1 MSYKV
6 LSLKYRPQNFLE
18 VVGQEHVTQTLI
30 NAFIKDRVGQGYIF
44 TGPRGVGKTT
54 TARILAKGLNCK
66 DSKNGNPCNKCTIC
80 NEITEYRNLD
90 VLEIDGASNRG
101 IEEIRN
107 LRELIKFAP
116 MNSSYKIFI
125 IDEVHMLTNQAF
137 NALLRTLEEPP
148 SHGKFIMCTTDIHK
162 VPDTIISRCQ
172 RFDFNRISINDIKE
186 SINSILLKEKFESD
200 VESVDAI
207 ATKSEGSMRD
217 ALSILDQVIAF
228 SDSKINFKDV
238 QNILGLVSSEIYFR
252 LTDSIKDKNAEL
264 LLETLT
270 NIRQNGIPIAD
281 LVKGLNVH
289 IRNLMY
295 ASLNDGINIL
305 DINKDLKNEYIESS
319 KLWDIRD
326 LLRITEVI
334 NDLEVNINRSNQ
346 PYIMFEIT
354 ALKLLEM
361 DQTVF
366 IEDLLNQSAENV
378 DISEKKNK
386 VTNNNDTKIKVEK
399 NPEVDAKESDLLDAN
414 DTMNKTDKN
423 NDIDVNINDV
433 KENNVDRLKSKN
445 NIEEDISSP
454 DIDFIKTEW
463 IKIVTMVTNIRTSIG
478 IVMEHSAPIKI
489 EKNILHVEVY
499 NQPKFSLDL
508 LNKNKQ
514 IIEEIASKQLNKIV
528 VLNFLEVHEEN
539 KNSDSNN
546 NISTVNENKDD
557 NTDAMDSVIEL
568 FDGEILR

>member
-18 VVGQEHVTQTLI
+18 VVGQEHVTQTLV
-30 NAFIKDRVGQGYIF
+30 NAFKKDRVGQGYIF

-80 NEITEYRNLD
+80 DEITEYRNLD

-107 LRELIKFAP
+107 LRELIKFTP
-116 MNSSYKIFI
+116 MNSLYKIFI

-148 SHGKFIMCTTDIHK
+148 PHGKFIMCTTDIHK

-172 RFDFNRISINDIKE
+172 RFDFNRISINHIKE
-186 SINSILLKEKFESD
+186 SINSILLKEKIESD
-200 VESVDAI
+200 VESVEAI
-207 ATKSEGSMRD
+207 AAKSEGSMRD
-217 ALSILDQVIAF
+217 ALSLLDQVIAF
-228 SDSKINFKDV
+228 SESKINFKDV
-238 QNILGLVSSEIYFR
+238 ENILGLVSSEIYFR

-270 NIRQNGIPIAD
+270 EIRKGGIPVD
-281 LVKGLNVH
+281 DVVKGLNVH

-295 ASLNDGINIL
+295 ASLNDGVNIL
-305 DINKDLKNEYIESS
+305 DISDDLKNEYIESS
-319 KLWDIRD
+319 KLWDVRD

-334 NDLEVNINRSNQ
+334 NDLEVKISRSNQ

-366 IEDLLNQSAENV
+366 IEDLLNQSPATT
-378 DISEKKNK
+378 DFGEKKNK
-386 VTNNNDTKIKVEK
+386 VNNNNDTPREVDKKIKVDTSKSDVLDNSDEINKIDK
-399 NPEVDAKESDLLDAN
+399 NREVDTNISDELEDNA
-414 DTMNKTDKN
+414 DS
-423 NDIDVNINDV
+423 
-433 KENNVDRLKSKN
+433 LKSKN
-445 NIEEDISSP
+445 NEEDVSIL
-454 DIDFIKTEW
+454 DIDFIKSEW
-463 IKIVTMVTNIRTSIG
+463 LNIVTMVTNIRTSIG
-478 IVMEHSAPIKI
+478 IVMEHSMPIKI
-489 EKNILHVEVY
+489 EKNILKVGVY

-508 LNKNKQ
+508 INKNKQ
-514 IIEEIASKQLNKIV
+514 VIEEITSKQLKNTV
-528 VLNFLEVHEEN
+528 VLNFSEIHEEIEAPDANNEISKVN
-539 KNSDSNN
+539 KNKN
-546 NISTVNENKDD
+546 D

>member
-6 LSLKYRPQNFLE
+6 LSLKYRPQSFLD
-18 VVGQEHVTQTLI
+18 VIGQDHVTQTLI
-30 NAFIKDRVGQGYIF
+30 NAFKKNRVGQGYIF

-66 DSKNGNPCNKCTIC
+66 NSKNGNPCNKCNIC
-80 NEITEYRNLD
+80 DEITEYRNLD

-107 LRELIKFAP
+107 LRELIKFSP

-186 SINSILLKEKFESD
+186 SVNSILSKEKINSD
-200 VESVDAI
+200 LESVEAI
-207 ATKSEGSMRD
+207 AVKSEGSMRD
-217 ALSILDQVIAF
+217 ALSILDQIIAF
-228 SDSKINFKDV
+228 SDNKINYKDV
-238 QNILGLVSSEIYFR
+238 EKILGLVSSELYFR
-252 LTDSIKDKNAEL
+252 LTNSINDKNSDL

-270 NIRQNGIPIAD
+270 EIRNGGIPID
-281 LVKGLNVH
+281 DVVKGLNVH

-295 ASLNDGINIL
+295 ASLNDGVKAL
-305 DINKDLKNEYIESS
+305 EMSDDLKKEYVKSS

-326 LLRITEVI
+326 LLRITEVL
-334 NDLEVNINRSNQ
+334 NDLELNINRSNQ
-346 PYIMFEIT
+346 PYIMFEIS

-361 DQTVF
+361 DQSIS
-366 IEDLLNQSAENV
+366 IEELLNQSSNNV
-378 DISEKKNK
+378 KDDVSTEKDQKKNDSILNNEIEEK
-386 VTNNNDTKIKVEK
+386 VIKDKVIEKNEVHKKDEKPDKVIEEKNDDDLSLDIESMKGEWSTIITNVTNV
-399 NPEVDAKESDLLDAN
+399 
-414 DTMNKTDKN
+414 
-423 NDIDVNINDV
+423 
-433 KENNVDRLKSKN
+433 
-445 NIEEDISSP
+445 
-454 DIDFIKTEW
+454 
-463 IKIVTMVTNIRTSIG
+463 RTSIG
-478 IVMEHSAPIKI
+478 IVLEHSSPIDFDKKALKI
-489 EKNILHVEVY
+489 GVY

-508 LNKNKQ
+508 LNNNKEV
-514 IIEEIASKQLNKIV
+514 IEKVIANELKQRVSINFSEIHDKSDTVDFKEQSTA
-528 VLNFLEVHEEN
+528 N
-539 KNSDSNN
+539 KNNDS
-546 NISTVNENKDD
+546 
-557 NTDAMDSVIEL
+557 DAMDSVIEL

>member
-18 VVGQEHVTQTLI
+18 VVGQEHVTQTLV
-30 NAFIKDRVGQGYIF
+30 NAFKKDRVGQGYIF

-54 TARILAKGLNCK
+54 TARILAKALNCK
-66 DSKNGNPCNKCTIC
+66 DSTNGNPCNTCSIC

-172 RFDFNRISINDIKE
+172 RFDFNRISISDIKE
-186 SINSILLKEKFESD
+186 SINSILSKEKLQSDTESI
-200 VESVDAI
+200 EAI
-207 ATKSEGSMRD
+207 AAKAEGSMRD
-217 ALSILDQVIAF
+217 ALSVLDQVIAF

-238 QNILGLVSSEIYFR
+238 EKILGIVSSEVYFR
-252 LTDSIKDKNAEL
+252 FTDSIKDKNSKL
-264 LLETLT
+264 LLDTVTE
-270 NIRQNGIPIAD
+270 IRTSGIPID
-281 LVKGLNVH
+281 DVVKGLNVH

-295 ASLNDGINIL
+295 ASLDEGINIL
-305 DINKDLKNEYIESS
+305 EMSDDLKKEYIESS

-326 LLRITEVI
+326 LLRISEVI
-334 NDLEVNINRSNQ
+334 NSLEVNVKKSNQ
-346 PYIMFEIT
+346 PYIMFELT
-354 ALKLLEM
+354 SLKLLEM
-361 DQTVF
+361 DQTVL
-366 IEDLLNQSAENV
+366 IEDLLNQSV
-378 DISEKKNK
+378 ISDTSQKKNEVINSK
-386 VTNNNDTKIKVEK
+386 IDNDIDQDEKVEK
-399 NPEVDAKESDLLDAN
+399 KESVKLKENHEVNLN
-414 DTMNKTDKN
+414 SNKENEVIEDSIAVDIDDIKN
-423 NDIDVNINDV
+423 NWSEI
-433 KENNVDRLKSKN
+433 
-445 NIEEDISSP
+445 IS
-454 DIDFIKTEW
+454 
-463 IKIVTMVTNIRTSIG
+463 MVTNVRTSIG
-478 IVMEHSAPIKI
+478 IVMENSKPIEIK
-489 EKNILHVEVY
+489 KNILSVGIH

-508 LNKNKQ
+508 LKNNKEIVED
-514 IIEEIASKQLNKIV
+514 IINKIMNKKV
-528 VLNFLEVHEEN
+528 VLKFSEVNDEIKSVKIDLDSAKHVKNEEA
-539 KNSDSNN
+539 NSD
-546 NISTVNENKDD
+546 T
-557 NTDAMDSVIEL
+557 MDSVIEL

>member
-18 VVGQEHVTQTLI
+18 VVGQEHVTQTLV
-30 NAFIKDRVGQGYIF
+30 NAFKKDRVGQGYIF

-66 DSKNGNPCNKCTIC
+66 DSKDGNPCNKCNIC
-80 NEITEYRNLD
+80 HEITEYRNLD

-107 LRELIKFAP
+107 LRELIKFTP
-116 MNSSYKIFI
+116 MNASYKIFI

-148 SHGKFIMCTTDIHK
+148 PHGKFIMCTTDIHK

-186 SINSILLKEKFESD
+186 SINSVLKKEKLDSD
-200 VESVDAI
+200 VESIEAI

-238 QNILGLVSSEIYFR
+238 EKILGLVSSEVYFQ

-264 LLETLT
+264 LLEALT
-270 NIRQNGIPIAD
+270 EIRNGGIPVND
-281 LVKGLNVH
+281 VVKGLNVH

-295 ASLNDGINIL
+295 ASLNDGVNVL
-305 DINKDLKNEYIESS
+305 DISDDLKNKYIESS
-319 KLWDIRD
+319 KLWDLRD

-334 NDLEVNINRSNQ
+334 NDLEININRSNQ

-354 ALKLLEM
+354 TFKLLEM
-361 DQTVF
+361 DQTIF
-366 IEDLLNQSAENV
+366 IEELLNKSFTPTGDGQ
-378 DISEKKNK
+378 KKNEL
-386 VTNNNDTKIKVEK
+386 TDDDKVEK
-399 NPEVDAKESDLLDAN
+399 EVNKSIEVDKKESDELNENLEDSVN
-414 DTMNKTDKN
+414 TNKENEDLEDNLKI
-423 NDIDVNINDV
+423 DIDYV
-433 KENNVDRLKSKN
+433 KNKWSE
-445 NIEEDISSP
+445 
-454 DIDFIKTEW
+454 
-463 IKIVTMVTNIRTSIG
+463 IVTAVTDFRTSIG
-478 IVMEHSAPIKI
+478 IVMEHSMPIEV
-489 EKNILHVEVY
+489 EKSILKVGVH

-508 LNKNKQ
+508 LNNNKQ
-514 IIEEIASKQLNKIV
+514 VIEEIIIKQLDKKVAIDFSDIQGEDDSIEINEKSLID
-528 VLNFLEVHEEN
+528 N
-539 KNSDSNN
+539 KNKY
-546 NISTVNENKDD
+546 ENS
-557 NTDAMDSVIEL
+557 DAMDSVIEL

>member
-18 VVGQEHVTQTLI
+18 VVGQEHVTQTLV
-30 NAFIKDRVGQGYIF
+30 NAFKKDRVGQGYIF

-54 TARILAKGLNCK
+54 TARILAKALNCK
-66 DSKNGNPCNKCTIC
+66 DSTNGNPCNTCSIC

-172 RFDFNRISINDIKE
+172 RFDFNRISISDIKE
-186 SINSILLKEKFESD
+186 SINSILSKEKLQSDTESI
-200 VESVDAI
+200 EAI
-207 ATKSEGSMRD
+207 ASKAEGSMRD
-217 ALSILDQVIAF
+217 ALSVLDQVIAF

-238 QNILGLVSSEIYFR
+238 EKILGIVSSEVYFR
-252 LTDSIKDKNAEL
+252 FTDSIKDKNSKL
-264 LLETLT
+264 LLDTVTE
-270 NIRQNGIPIAD
+270 IRTSGIPID
-281 LVKGLNVH
+281 DVVKGLNVH

-295 ASLNDGINIL
+295 ASLDEGINIL
-305 DINKDLKNEYIESS
+305 EMSDDLKKEYIESS

-326 LLRITEVI
+326 LLRISEVI
-334 NDLEVNINRSNQ
+334 NDLEVNVKKSNQ
-346 PYIMFEIT
+346 PYIMFELT
-354 ALKLLEM
+354 SLKLLEM
-361 DQTVF
+361 DQTVL
-366 IEDLLNQSAENV
+366 IEDLLNQSV
-378 DISEKKNK
+378 ISDTSQKKNEVINSK
-386 VTNNNDTKIKVEK
+386 IDNDIDQDEKVEK
-399 NPEVDAKESDLLDAN
+399 KESVKLKDDHEVNLN
-414 DTMNKTDKN
+414 SNKENEVIEDSIAVDIDDIKN
-423 NDIDVNINDV
+423 NWSEI
-433 KENNVDRLKSKN
+433 
-445 NIEEDISSP
+445 IS
-454 DIDFIKTEW
+454 
-463 IKIVTMVTNIRTSIG
+463 MVTNVRTSIG
-478 IVMEHSAPIKI
+478 IVMEHSKPIEIK
-489 EKNILHVEVY
+489 KNILSVGIH

-508 LNKNKQ
+508 LKNNKEIVED
-514 IIEEIASKQLNKIV
+514 IINKIMNKKV
-528 VLNFLEVHEEN
+528 VLKFSEVNDEIKSIKIDTDSAKHVKNEDT
-539 KNSDSNN
+539 NSD
-546 NISTVNENKDD
+546 T
-557 NTDAMDSVIEL
+557 MDSVIEL

>member
-6 LSLKYRPQNFLE
+6 LSLKYRPQTFLD
-18 VVGQEHVTQTLI
+18 VIGQEHVTQTLI
-30 NAFIKDRVGQGYIF
+30 NAFKKDRVGQGYIF

-66 DSKNGNPCNKCTIC
+66 DSKNGNPCNKCNIC

-107 LRELIKFAP
+107 LRELIKFSP
-116 MNSSYKIFI
+116 MNSVYKIFI

-148 SHGKFIMCTTDIHK
+148 PHGKFIMCTTDIHK

-186 SINSILLKEKFESD
+186 SIISILAKEKVESD
-200 VESVDAI
+200 TESVEAI
-207 ATKSEGSMRD
+207 AAKSEGSMRD

-228 SDSKINFKDV
+228 SDNKINFKDLEK
-238 QNILGLVSSEIYFR
+238 ILGLISSEVYFR
-252 LTDSIKDKNAEL
+252 LTDSIKDKNADI
-264 LLETLT
+264 LLETLMEV
-270 NIRQNGIPIAD
+270 RNGGVPVD
-281 LVKGLNVH
+281 DVVKGLNVH

-295 ASLNDGINIL
+295 ASLNDGVNIL
-305 DINKDLKNEYIESS
+305 DMSDDLKKEYIKSS

-334 NDLEVNINRSNQ
+334 NELELNIKRSNQ

-361 DQTVF
+361 DQTVS
-366 IEDLLNQSAENV
+366 IEELLNQSFKNLEVVKPIEN
-378 DISEKKNK
+378 DQKKNQIIRNEIVDEENSK
-386 VTNNNDTKIKVEK
+386 SKVIDKKKIEQVVENAGDNSNSIVESMDNKDDVVLDIQDIKDKWSDIVTSVTNV
-399 NPEVDAKESDLLDAN
+399 
-414 DTMNKTDKN
+414 
-423 NDIDVNINDV
+423 
-433 KENNVDRLKSKN
+433 
-445 NIEEDISSP
+445 
-454 DIDFIKTEW
+454 
-463 IKIVTMVTNIRTSIG
+463 RTSIG
-478 IVMEHSAPIKI
+478 IVMEHSKPIDL
-489 EKNILHVEVY
+489 EKRLLKVGIH

-508 LNKNKQ
+508 LNNNKEV
-514 IIEEIASKQLNKIV
+514 IEEIITNQLKEKVSIDFSEIHEHNEPIYTNDENVININSK
-528 VLNFLEVHEEN
+528 EA
-539 KNSDSNN
+539 NSDP
-546 NISTVNENKDD
+546 
-557 NTDAMDSVIEL
+557 MGSVIEL

>member
-18 VVGQEHVTQTLI
+18 VVGQEHVTQTLV
-30 NAFIKDRVGQGYIF
+30 NAFKKDRVGQGYIF

-80 NEITEYRNLD
+80 DEITEYRNLD

-107 LRELIKFAP
+107 LRELIKFVP

-148 SHGKFIMCTTDIHK
+148 PHGKFIMCTTDIHK

-172 RFDFNRISINDIKE
+172 RFDFNRISINHIKE
-186 SINSILLKEKFESD
+186 SINSILLKEKLESD
-200 VESVDAI
+200 VESVEAI

-238 QNILGLVSSEIYFR
+238 ENILGLVSSEIYFR
-252 LTDSIKDKNAEL
+252 LTDSIKDKNSEL

-270 NIRQNGIPIAD
+270 EIRKGGIPVD
-281 LVKGLNVH
+281 DVVKGLNVH

-295 ASLNDGINIL
+295 ASLNDGANIL
-305 DINKDLKNEYIESS
+305 DISDDLKNEYIESS
-319 KLWDIRD
+319 KLWDVRD

-366 IEDLLNQSAENV
+366 IEDLLNQSPATT
-378 DISEKKNK
+378 DFGEKKNE
-386 VTNNNDTKIKVEK
+386 VNDSNDTAGKMDKKFKVDTSKSDALDNSDVKNKIDK
-399 NPEVDAKESDLLDAN
+399 NSEVDTNISDSLEDNA
-414 DTMNKTDKN
+414 
-423 NDIDVNINDV
+423 
-433 KENNVDRLKSKN
+433 DRLKSKDN
-445 NIEEDISSP
+445 EEDVSVL
-454 DIDFIKTEW
+454 DIDFIKKEW
-463 IKIVTMVTNIRTSIG
+463 HEIVTMVTNIRTSIG
-478 IVMEHSAPIKI
+478 IVMEHSMPIKI
-489 EKNILHVEVY
+489 QKNILEVGVY

-508 LNKNKQ
+508 INKNKQ
-514 IIEEIASKQLNKIV
+514 VIEDITSKQLNNTV
-528 VLNFLEVHEEN
+528 VLNFSEIHEDIEAPDVNNDISKVN
-539 KNSDSNN
+539 KNKN
-546 NISTVNENKDD
+546 D

>member
-18 VVGQEHVTQTLI
+18 VVGQEHVTQTLV
-30 NAFIKDRVGQGYIF
+30 NAFKKDRVGQGYIF

-80 NEITEYRNLD
+80 DEITEYRNLD

-107 LRELIKFAP
+107 LRELIKFTP
-116 MNSSYKIFI
+116 MNSPYKIFI

-148 SHGKFIMCTTDIHK
+148 PHGKFIMCTTDIHK

-172 RFDFNRISINDIKE
+172 RFDFNQISINHIKE
-186 SINSILLKEKFESD
+186 SINSILLKEKIESD
-200 VESVDAI
+200 VESVEAI
-207 ATKSEGSMRD
+207 AAKSEGSMRD

-228 SDSKINFKDV
+228 SESKINFKDV
-238 QNILGLVSSEIYFR
+238 ENILGLVSSEIYFR

-270 NIRQNGIPIAD
+270 EIRKGGIPVD
-281 LVKGLNVH
+281 DVVKGLNVH

-295 ASLNDGINIL
+295 ASLNDGVNIL
-305 DINKDLKNEYIESS
+305 DISDDLKNEYIESS
-319 KLWDIRD
+319 KLWDVRD

-334 NDLEVNINRSNQ
+334 NDLEVKISRSNQ

-366 IEDLLNQSAENV
+366 IEDLLNQSPVTTEFG
-378 DISEKKNK
+378 EKKNE
-386 VTNNNDTKIKVEK
+386 VNNNNDTPGKVDKKIK
-399 NPEVDAKESDLLDAN
+399 LD
-414 DTMNKTDKN
+414 TSKTDVLNNSDEIDKIDKN
-423 NDIDVNINDV
+423 READTNISDDLEDNA
-433 KENNVDRLKSKN
+433 DRLKSKDN
-445 NIEEDISSP
+445 EEDVSIL
-454 DIDFIKTEW
+454 DIDFIKSEW
-463 IKIVTMVTNIRTSIG
+463 LNIVTMVTNIRTSIG
-478 IVMEHSAPIKI
+478 IVMEHSMPIKI
-489 EKNILHVEVY
+489 EKNILKVGVY

-508 LNKNKQ
+508 INKNKQ
-514 IIEEIASKQLNKIV
+514 VIEEITSKQLKNTV
-528 VLNFLEVHEEN
+528 VLNFSEIHEEIEAPDANNEISKVN
-539 KNSDSNN
+539 KNKN
-546 NISTVNENKDD
+546 D

>member
-18 VVGQEHVTQTLI
+18 VVGQEHVTQTLV
-30 NAFIKDRVGQGYIF
+30 NAFKKDRVGQGYIF

-80 NEITEYRNLD
+80 DEITEYRNLD

-107 LRELIKFAP
+107 LRELIKFTP
-116 MNSSYKIFI
+116 MNSLYKIFI

-148 SHGKFIMCTTDIHK
+148 PHGKFIMCTTDIHK

-172 RFDFNRISINDIKE
+172 RFDFNRISINHIKE
-186 SINSILLKEKFESD
+186 SINSILLKEKIESD
-200 VESVDAI
+200 VESVEAI
-207 ATKSEGSMRD
+207 AAKSEGSMRD

-228 SDSKINFKDV
+228 SESKINFKDV
-238 QNILGLVSSEIYFR
+238 ENILGLVSSEIYFR

-270 NIRQNGIPIAD
+270 EIRKGGIPVD
-281 LVKGLNVH
+281 DVVKGLNVH

-295 ASLNDGINIL
+295 ASLNDGVNIL
-305 DINKDLKNEYIESS
+305 DISDDLKNEYIESS
-319 KLWDIRD
+319 KLWDVRD

-334 NDLEVNINRSNQ
+334 NDLEVKISRSNQ

-366 IEDLLNQSAENV
+366 IEDLLNQSPATT
-378 DISEKKNK
+378 DFGGKKNK
-386 VTNNNDTKIKVEK
+386 VNNNNDTPREVDKKIKVDTSKSDVLDNSDEINKIDK
-399 NPEVDAKESDLLDAN
+399 NREVDTNISDDLED
-414 DTMNKTDKN
+414 
-423 NDIDVNINDV
+423 
-433 KENNVDRLKSKN
+433 NVDSLKSKN
-445 NIEEDISSP
+445 NEEDVSIL
-454 DIDFIKTEW
+454 DIDFIKSEW
-463 IKIVTMVTNIRTSIG
+463 LNIVTMVTNIRTSIG
-478 IVMEHSAPIKI
+478 IVMEHSMPIKI
-489 EKNILHVEVY
+489 EKNILKVGVY

-508 LNKNKQ
+508 INKNKQ
-514 IIEEIASKQLNKIV
+514 VIEEITSKQLKNTV
-528 VLNFLEVHEEN
+528 VLNFSEIHEEIEAPDANNVISKVN
-539 KNSDSNN
+539 KNKN
-546 NISTVNENKDD
+546 D

>member
-18 VVGQEHVTQTLI
+18 VVGQEHVTQTLV
-30 NAFIKDRVGQGYIF
+30 NAFKKDRVGQGYIF

-80 NEITEYRNLD
+80 DEITEYRNLD

-107 LRELIKFAP
+107 LRELIKFTP
-116 MNSSYKIFI
+116 MNSLYKIFI

-148 SHGKFIMCTTDIHK
+148 PHGKFIMCTTDIHK

-172 RFDFNRISINDIKE
+172 RFDFNRISINHIKE
-186 SINSILLKEKFESD
+186 SINSILLKEKIESD
-200 VESVDAI
+200 VESVEAI
-207 ATKSEGSMRD
+207 AAKSEGSMRD

-228 SDSKINFKDV
+228 SESKINFKDV
-238 QNILGLVSSEIYFR
+238 ENILGLVSSEIYFR

-270 NIRQNGIPIAD
+270 EIRKGGIPVD
-281 LVKGLNVH
+281 DVVKGLNVH

-295 ASLNDGINIL
+295 ASLNDGVNIL
-305 DINKDLKNEYIESS
+305 DISDDLKNEYIESS
-319 KLWDIRD
+319 KLWDVRD

-334 NDLEVNINRSNQ
+334 NDLEVKISRSNQ

-366 IEDLLNQSAENV
+366 IEDLLNQSPATT
-378 DISEKKNK
+378 DFGEKKNK
-386 VTNNNDTKIKVEK
+386 VNNNNDTPREVDKKIKVDTSKPDVLDNSDEINKIDK
-399 NPEVDAKESDLLDAN
+399 NREVDTNISDELEDNA
-414 DTMNKTDKN
+414 
-423 NDIDVNINDV
+423 
-433 KENNVDRLKSKN
+433 DRLKSKN
-445 NIEEDISSP
+445 NEEDVTIL
-454 DIDFIKTEW
+454 DIDFIKSEW
-463 IKIVTMVTNIRTSIG
+463 LNIVTMVTNIRTSIG
-478 IVMEHSAPIKI
+478 IVMEHSMPIKI
-489 EKNILHVEVY
+489 EKNILKVGVY

-508 LNKNKQ
+508 INKNKQ
-514 IIEEIASKQLNKIV
+514 VIEEITSKQLKNTV
-528 VLNFLEVHEEN
+528 VLNFSEIHEEIEAPDANNVISKVN
-539 KNSDSNN
+539 KNNN
-546 NISTVNENKDD
+546 D
-557 NTDAMDSVIEL
+557 NTDAMDSIIEL

>member
-18 VVGQEHVTQTLI
+18 VVGQEHVTQTLV
-30 NAFIKDRVGQGYIF
+30 NAFKKDRVGQGYIF

-54 TARILAKGLNCK
+54 TARILAKALNCK
-66 DSKNGNPCNKCTIC
+66 DSTNGNPCNTCSIC

-172 RFDFNRISINDIKE
+172 RFDFNRISISDIKE
-186 SINSILLKEKFESD
+186 SINSILSKEKLQSDTESI
-200 VESVDAI
+200 EAI
-207 ATKSEGSMRD
+207 AAKAEGSMRD
-217 ALSILDQVIAF
+217 ALSVLDQVIAF

-238 QNILGLVSSEIYFR
+238 EKILGIVSSEVYFR
-252 LTDSIKDKNAEL
+252 FTDSIKDKNSKL
-264 LLETLT
+264 LLDTVTE
-270 NIRQNGIPIAD
+270 IRTSGIPID
-281 LVKGLNVH
+281 DVVKGLNVH

-295 ASLNDGINIL
+295 ASLDEGINIL
-305 DINKDLKNEYIESS
+305 EMSDDLKKEYIESS

-326 LLRITEVI
+326 LLRISEVI
-334 NDLEVNINRSNQ
+334 NDLEVNVKKSNQ
-346 PYIMFEIT
+346 PYIMFELT
-354 ALKLLEM
+354 SLKLLEM
-361 DQTVF
+361 DQTVL
-366 IEDLLNQSAENV
+366 IEDLLNQSV
-378 DISEKKNK
+378 ISDTSQKKNEVINSK
-386 VTNNNDTKIKVEK
+386 IDNDIDQDEKVEK
-399 NPEVDAKESDLLDAN
+399 KKSVKLKEEHEVNLNSNKENEVIEDSIAVDID
-414 DTMNKTDKN
+414 DIKN
-423 NDIDVNINDV
+423 NWSEI
-433 KENNVDRLKSKN
+433 
-445 NIEEDISSP
+445 IS
-454 DIDFIKTEW
+454 
-463 IKIVTMVTNIRTSIG
+463 MVTNVRTSIG
-478 IVMEHSAPIKI
+478 IVMEHSKPIEIK
-489 EKNILHVEVY
+489 KNILSVGIH

-508 LNKNKQ
+508 LKNNKEIVED
-514 IIEEIASKQLNKIV
+514 IINKIMNKKV
-528 VLNFLEVHEEN
+528 VLKFSEVNDEIKSIKIDTDSAKHVKNEDN
-539 KNSDSNN
+539 NSD
-546 NISTVNENKDD
+546 T
-557 NTDAMDSVIEL
+557 MDSVIEL

>member
-18 VVGQEHVTQTLI
+18 VVGQEHVTQTLV
-30 NAFIKDRVGQGYIF
+30 NAFKKDRVGQGYIF

-80 NEITEYRNLD
+80 DEITEYRNLD

-107 LRELIKFAP
+107 LRELIKFTP
-116 MNSSYKIFI
+116 MNSLYKIFI

-148 SHGKFIMCTTDIHK
+148 PHGKFIMCTTEIHK

-172 RFDFNRISINDIKE
+172 RFDFNRISINHIKE
-186 SINSILLKEKFESD
+186 SINSILLKEKLESD
-200 VESVDAI
+200 VESVEAI
-207 ATKSEGSMRD
+207 AAKSEGSMRD

-228 SDSKINFKDV
+228 SESKINFKDV
-238 QNILGLVSSEIYFR
+238 ENILGLVSSEIYFR

-270 NIRQNGIPIAD
+270 EIRKGGIPVD
-281 LVKGLNVH
+281 DVVKGLNVH

-295 ASLNDGINIL
+295 ASLNDGVNIL
-305 DINKDLKNEYIESS
+305 DISDDLKNEYIESS
-319 KLWDIRD
+319 KLWDVRD

-334 NDLEVNINRSNQ
+334 NDLEVKISRSNQ

-366 IEDLLNQSAENV
+366 IEDLLNQSPATT
-378 DISEKKNK
+378 DFGEKKNK
-386 VTNNNDTKIKVEK
+386 VNNNNDTPREVDKKIKVDTSKSDVLDNSDEINKIDK
-399 NPEVDAKESDLLDAN
+399 NREVDTNISDEL
-414 DTMNKTDKN
+414 
-423 NDIDVNINDV
+423 
-433 KENNVDRLKSKN
+433 ENNADSLKSKN
-445 NIEEDISSP
+445 NEEDVTNL
-454 DIDFIKTEW
+454 DIDFIKSEW
-463 IKIVTMVTNIRTSIG
+463 LNIVTMVTNIRTSIG
-478 IVMEHSAPIKI
+478 IVMEHSMPIKI
-489 EKNILHVEVY
+489 EKNILKVGVY

-508 LNKNKQ
+508 INKNKQ
-514 IIEEIASKQLNKIV
+514 VIEEITSKQLKNTV
-528 VLNFLEVHEEN
+528 VLNFSEIHEEIEAPDANNVISKVN
-539 KNSDSNN
+539 KNKN
-546 NISTVNENKDD
+546 D

>member
-6 LSLKYRPQNFLE
+6 LSLKYRPQSFLD
-18 VVGQEHVTQTLI
+18 VIGQDHVTQTLI
-30 NAFIKDRVGQGYIF
+30 NAFKKNRVGQGYIF

-66 DSKNGNPCNKCTIC
+66 NSKNGNPCNKCNIC
-80 NEITEYRNLD
+80 DEITEYRNLD

-107 LRELIKFAP
+107 LRELIKFSP

-186 SINSILLKEKFESD
+186 SVNSILSKEKINSD
-200 VESVDAI
+200 LESVEAI
-207 ATKSEGSMRD
+207 AVKSEGSMRD
-217 ALSILDQVIAF
+217 ALSILDQIIAF
-228 SDSKINFKDV
+228 SDNKINYKDV
-238 QNILGLVSSEIYFR
+238 EKILGLVSSELYFR
-252 LTDSIKDKNAEL
+252 LTNSINDKNSDL

-270 NIRQNGIPIAD
+270 EIRNGGIPID
-281 LVKGLNVH
+281 DVVKGLNVH

-295 ASLNDGINIL
+295 ASLNDGVKAL
-305 DINKDLKNEYIESS
+305 EMSDDLKKEYVKSS

-326 LLRITEVI
+326 LLRITEVL
-334 NDLEVNINRSNQ
+334 NDLELNINRSNQ
-346 PYIMFEIT
+346 PYIMFEIS

-361 DQTVF
+361 DQSIS
-366 IEDLLNQSAENV
+366 IEELLNQSSNNV
-378 DISEKKNK
+378 KDDISTEKDQKKNDSILNNEIEEK
-386 VTNNNDTKIKVEK
+386 VIKDKVIEKNEVHKKDEKPDKVIEEKNDDDLSLDIESMKGKWSTIITNVTNV
-399 NPEVDAKESDLLDAN
+399 
-414 DTMNKTDKN
+414 
-423 NDIDVNINDV
+423 
-433 KENNVDRLKSKN
+433 
-445 NIEEDISSP
+445 
-454 DIDFIKTEW
+454 
-463 IKIVTMVTNIRTSIG
+463 RTSIG
-478 IVMEHSAPIKI
+478 IVLEHSSPIDFDKKVLKI
-489 EKNILHVEVY
+489 GVY

-508 LNKNKQ
+508 LNNNKEV
-514 IIEEIASKQLNKIV
+514 IEEVIANELKQRVSI
-528 VLNFLEVHEEN
+528 NFSEIHDKSDTVDLKEQSTAN
-539 KNSDSNN
+539 KNNDS
-546 NISTVNENKDD
+546 
-557 NTDAMDSVIEL
+557 DAMDSVIEL